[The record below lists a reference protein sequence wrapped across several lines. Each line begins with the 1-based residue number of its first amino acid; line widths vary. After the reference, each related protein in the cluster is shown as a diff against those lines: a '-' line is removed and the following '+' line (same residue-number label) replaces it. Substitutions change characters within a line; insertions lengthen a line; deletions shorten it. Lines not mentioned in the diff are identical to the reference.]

1 MLKGN
6 ISEFSLPEL
15 FKMMGEGEKTGLLCL
30 TYNSSFSANGFNSI
44 PTNNY
49 YIWFKQGEIVAAS
62 NRLDGRGLI
71 SLMSRRSW
79 IDQDKLSSQLA
90 SLKSVKVPLGSFLK
104 SQQLIKDQELEMLF
118 KMQVSR
124 QIMPLFEIKEAP
136 FKFYEN
142 VSAPLTELTGL
153 SINTQELMLRSLRA
167 LRDWSILQNKL
178 PTRESTLVN
187 TFEGNSSFCLDEW
200 EKRIWE
206 LAPHNFTLHE
216 IARKLNL
223 HITKVQQAAFRLICI
238 GFVEEVPIVVASSQP
253 IEIKTPSEK
262 QGSIDN
268 QSLSQTYLNK
278 LVSFLRNQESFS
290 SVVAA

>member
-15 FKMMGEGEKTGLLCL
+15 FKMMGEGNKTGLLCL
-30 TYNSSFSANGFNSI
+30 TYNSSSSANEFNSI

-49 YIWFKQGEIVAAS
+49 YIWFKEGEIVAAS
-62 NRLDGRGLI
+62 NRLDGKGLI

-90 SLKSVKVPLGSFLK
+90 SLKSVKIPLGSLLK

-124 QIMPLFEIKEAP
+124 QVMPLFGIKEAP

-153 SINTQELMLRSLRA
+153 SINTQDLMLRSLRA

-178 PTRESTLVN
+178 PARESTLVN
-187 TFEGNSSFCLDEW
+187 TFEGNSYFSLDEW

-206 LAPHNFTLHE
+206 LAPQHFTLHE

-238 GFVEEVPIVVASSQP
+238 GFVEEVPIVLASNQP
-253 IEIKTPSEK
+253 MELKTSSTPEK
-262 QGSIDN
+262 STDN
-268 QSLSQTYLNK
+268 QLLSKSYLSN